1 MNAGR
6 RTRPMRFR
14 ARSWLGL
21 GLGFA
26 LALVLAVEV
35 TSTASAQ
42 DSGARIGYVDMQR
55 LLDNAP
61 QVLAARERL
70 RREFDVRDA
79 ELKVE
84 VARLAALDQ
93 RVKAEAATLSEPD
106 LTTLKRQAEALRRS
120 IERTQQRLR
129 EELGA
134 RTDQEIDRT
143 WPLINEAVAVLA
155 REEGYDLV
163 VQSPQVY
170 FSGRIDITERVLDRL
185 KSDAAQT
192 ANPP

>member
-6 RTRPMRFR
+6 RARPMRFR
-14 ARSWLGL
+14 ARPWLAI
-21 GLGFA
+21 A
-26 LALVLAVEV
+26 LALAFVLDTTGSA
-35 TSTASAQ
+35 TAQ
-42 DSGARIGYVDMQR
+42 DSGVRVGYVDMQR

-70 RREFDVRDA
+70 RREFDARDA
-79 ELKVE
+79 ELKLE

-93 RVKAEAATLSEPD
+93 RVATEAATLSESD

-120 IERTQQRLR
+120 IERTQLRLR
-129 EELGA
+129 EELGT
-134 RTDQEIDRT
+134 RTDQEIDRA
-143 WPLINEAVAVLA
+143 WPLINDAVAELA
-155 REEGYDLV
+155 REGGYDLV

-170 FSGRIDITERVLDRL
+170 VSGRIDITERVLDRL
-185 KSDAAQT
+185 KRDAAPT

>member
-1 MNAGR
+1 
-6 RTRPMRFR
+6 MRFR
-14 ARSWLGL
+14 ARSWL
-21 GLGFA
+21 A
-26 LALVLAVEV
+26 ISLALVLALDV
-35 TSTASAQ
+35 TSTATAQ

-70 RREFDVRDA
+70 RREFDGRDA

-93 RVKAEAATLSEPD
+93 RVTSEAATLTEPD

-129 EELGA
+129 GELGA
-134 RTDQEIDRT
+134 RTDQEIDRA
-143 WPLINEAVAVLA
+143 WPLINEAVAELA

-163 VQSPQVY
+163 VPSPQVY
-170 FSGRIDITERVLDRL
+170 VSGRIDITERVLDRL
-185 KSDAAQT
+185 KRDAAQT